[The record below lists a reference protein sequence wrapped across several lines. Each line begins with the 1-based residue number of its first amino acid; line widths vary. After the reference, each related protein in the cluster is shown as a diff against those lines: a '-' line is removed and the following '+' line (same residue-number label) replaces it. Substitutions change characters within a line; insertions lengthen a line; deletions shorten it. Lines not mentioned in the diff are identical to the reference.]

1 MIYSLKEYQRD
12 AVDELKGFFELYFRS
27 STRKEIV
34 FKAPTGSGKTFM
46 ASSLMEELASE
57 NSDINFCIMWA
68 CPGKGELRYHRCH
81 RQRTVRQCCQQEH
94 PGRRLRYARL
104 QLHRR
109 GLAQAG
115 GVLL

>member
-12 AVDELKGFFELYFRS
+12 AVDELKELFELYLKS
-27 STRKEIV
+27 QTRKEIV

-68 CPGKGELRYHRCH
+68 CPGKGELHK
-81 RQRTVRQCCQQEH
+81 QSLIM
-94 PGRRLRYARL
+94 LRNTWVVIPF
-104 QLHRR
+104 
-109 GLAQAG
+109 
-115 GVLL
+115 VLY